1 MANQRKDTEATRI
14 TMKEFQP
21 PRAGVVTRCDDA
33 TEAVPLCPELR
44 LCLKPAACLGIAV
57 DLPQLTD
64 KCRSISN
71 WEVMEQLRS
80 MAKPH
85 QLSHLRVQTSSLSV
99 IRLDCELPN
108 RRALAGAVKQL
119 DGGRI
124 KLAGF
129 SDFLRVRAVQL
140 KPPCPTKYD
149 WEAFFRDAEGLD
161 AMEPGERPDTVRI
174 GQLPC
179 SWFSDDVPGLSAGQ
193 SQQIAEPSGASV
205 DLPTES
211 AVRSAFESFG
221 AVRRIDIP
229 LLNSE
234 SGSASVASAAST
246 AAAAPGPL
254 GRFEAFVQFVDC
266 AGFERCMTALRGAK
280 LLLLLMPAQLGSSDG
295 SSSAPAALSVLPTL
309 DFDRT
314 GRLSL
319 RSIRRR
325 EAARRRAEAAAELE
339 RRRRDRERRRLER
352 AAERAAERQRRAEE
366 AALAARIAAEE
377 RRIVAAQRKLESIRL
392 LSELFRRL
400 RDERRRKE
408 LEKREARLRR
418 SLLKRRR
425 QEMPL
430 AGAAVE
436 DT

>member
-280 LLLLLMPAQLGSSDG
+280 LLLLLMPAQLVRRFVIRPRGAVGSANS
-295 SSSAPAALSVLPTL
+295 
-309 DFDRT
+309 
-314 GRLSL
+314 RLRPNRPPLL